1 MSNSICG
8 FNFAFLTFIY
18 TQVEIGAMD
27 QMATS
32 ALNDR
37 IAAAAQF
44 LSLTTSSTQSY
55 RKASQVTVKPQIHV

>member
-1 MSNSICG
+1 
-8 FNFAFLTFIY
+8 
-18 TQVEIGAMD
+18 MD

-55 RKASQVTVKPQIHV
+55 RKASQVAVKPQIHV